1 MVKFEKVLY
10 GVGRMKV
17 IKTLLN
23 SNLRFYEAQYV
34 VFWAQLLNKY

>member
-1 MVKFEKVLY
+1 VVKFEKVLY
-10 GVGRMKV
+10 SVGRMKV
-17 IKTLLN
+17 IKTY